1 MEGRPAELAT
11 TLSCLGG
18 AERRGITLK
27 IVLVGPTE
35 PDFELPEAARW
46 FAADG
51 SHAAQL
57 AAGAR
62 TARGEWLLFLV
73 PGMHLDRGWDASVMV
88 FASSERNRE
97 RGAVFTHALAH
108 ASAESAALEKSI
120 RFRNNWL
127 GLPEAEQGLVINRRF
142 YRHLQGH
149 REPDVLAHAD
159 LLRRIGM
166 VRMVRLDVR
175 AVIENELIEA
185 RVRATRTKLR
195 LLLFTLRLP
204 VRWIAKLL
212 P

>member
-1 MEGRPAELAT
+1 
-11 TLSCLGG
+11 
-18 AERRGITLK
+18 
-27 IVLVGPTE
+27 
-35 PDFELPEAARW
+35 
-46 FAADG
+46 
-51 SHAAQL
+51 
-57 AAGAR
+57 
-62 TARGEWLLFLV
+62 
-73 PGMHLDRGWDASVMV
+73 MV

-97 RGAVFTHALAH
+97 RRAVFTHALAH
-108 ASAESAALEKSI
+108 SSAESAALEKSI
-120 RFRNNWL
+120 RFRKNWL

-166 VRMVRLDVR
+166 VRLDVR
-175 AVIENELIEA
+175 AVIENELIEV